1 MCSNNSRRWNCS
13 PQVSS
18 VVIIRIELVSYT
30 SRKIGRWLSSKG
42 SKKQAYEVNIRTYM
56 QIILLY
62 VVSTIDNIIQ

>member
-18 VVIIRIELVSYT
+18 VVIIRIELASYT

-42 SKKQAYEVNIRTYM
+42 SKNQAYERQSQCDMLYRPLKVTYN
-56 QIILLY
+56 QN
-62 VVSTIDNIIQ
+62 D